1 MPSYGVT
8 STGFKRKRLDA
19 ILADLNAEMKSIFGE
34 NLNVS
39 PESPDGQINGV
50 KAESDANLWEIAEA
64 AYNAFNPNAASGSAL
79 SNLVLLNFI
88 TRGEAKASTVTLTL
102 TGLNGAVIPAGSQV
116 STSDNIVSF
125 TTDSEV
131 TIPGSG
137 TVTVPATAT
146 ETGPIEAV
154 AGSITLIDTPVTGWS
169 TVTNLADAD
178 IGENE
183 ETDVELRA
191 RRANSIAR
199 LATSVAASILAEVLE
214 VVNVDEA
221 FIYENDQATTDT
233 VTGTPPNQFQVVVK
247 DGDDT
252 EIAQAIYKHKPIG
265 IQSFGTTTIPVTD
278 TQGNNHNIRF
288 TRPTVIPIYVVVNIK
303 VFSIYP
309 INGSDTIKQ
318 NIVDYANSVLIP
330 GRGFGVGDDIILSE
344 LFTPINTVPGHTIES
359 VFIGIAPSPTLEE
372 DLVID
377 FDQVSE
383 FDVVNITVN
392 ETPA

>member
-1 MPSYGVT
+1 MSSYGVT

-102 TGLNGAVIPAGSQV
+102 TGLNGVVIPAGSQV
-116 STSDNIVSF
+116 STSDNIASF

-131 TIPGSG
+131 TIPVSG
-137 TVTVPATAT
+137 TITVPATAT

-221 FIYENDQATTDT
+221 FIYENDQAVTDP

-265 IQSFGTTTIPVTD
+265 IQSFGTTTVSVTD
-278 TQGNNHNIRF
+278 TQGNRHDIRF

-309 INGSDTIKQ
+309 ANGSDTIKQ

-359 VFIGIAPSPTLEE
+359 VFIGVAPSPTLEE